1 MRRKGWPKSSANKL
15 IISASSIIIFSFMG
29 ISYASWDSVLNL
41 KDKVSTA
48 ELDIDFANPEADSWS
63 AVIANS
69 TINDYIINCEKL
81 EVESTGSVDNL
92 FLDGFKIDTSNPV
105 YVLFRLDNDGTL
117 PLRLDESSLS
127 INGITPSFGAPVAV
141 DNIITGDSS
150 ISTTLGN
157 VFCNNIDG
165 VEVILYYPKQD
176 IVPNEEQFRGWGFI
190 ILKALN
196 EGEYTLKMD
205 LPFILSNNTSYMT
218 SWNEKLNIS
227 MNFTVLPTTN
237 SLSSESDTD
246 MSIDTSTSSSGS
258 EIIEGS
264 PVPSP
269 TEAIDGTLDDPL
281 PDNVEVIVIEPTVS
295 TDTIIDTTVSTSQET
310 NEINNAEPSASSDD
324 PIVDI
329 AVDALPAPDE
339 SP

>member
-1 MRRKGWPKSSANKL
+1 VRRKGWPKSSANKL

-41 KDKVSTA
+41 KAKVSTA

-81 EVESTGSVDNL
+81 EVESTESNDNL
-92 FLDGFKIDTSNPV
+92 YLDGFNIDTSNPV

-141 DNIITGDSS
+141 NNIITGDSS
-150 ISTTLGN
+150 ISTILGN
-157 VFCNNIDG
+157 VVCNNIDG

-176 IVPNEEQFRGWGFI
+176 IVPREEQFQGWGLI
-190 ILKALN
+190 ILKAIN
-196 EGEYTLKMD
+196 EGQYCVKID
-205 LPFILSNNTSYMT
+205 LPFIQSNNPSYMT
-218 SWNEKLNIS
+218 SWKEKLNIN
-227 MNFTVLPTTN
+227 MNFRVIPTIN
-237 SLSSESDTD
+237 SLSSESDAE
-246 MSIDTSTSSSGS
+246 MSIDTSTSSTGS
-258 EIIEGS
+258 EIIEVS
-264 PVPSP
+264 PEPSP
-269 TEAIDGTLDDPL
+269 TEAIDGTLEDTL
-281 PDNVEVIVIEPTVS
+281 PDDIEIIIIEPTVS
-295 TDTIIDTTVSTSQET
+295 NDNIIDTAVSISPES
-310 NEINNAEPSASSDD
+310 NEINSADTSVSSDD
-324 PIVDI
+324 STLEI
-329 AVDALPAPDE
+329 AVDALPASYE